1 MSGVPGNILWFIIA
15 ISVLV
20 AVHEY
25 GHYIVGRLCGMKVLR
40 FSIGFGKPL
49 VIWTGKDP
57 DRTEYCIS
65 RIPLGGY
72 VKFLDDR
79 DGPVEPE
86 DQGRAFTH
94 RPVSAR
100 IAVLLAGPMF
110 NFLFAIF
117 AYWILFIV
125 GVPALKPAVGQVT
138 QGSYAAEAGLEYG
151 DRIIAVGDR
160 DTLDWETALLSMI
173 DEMVDDGQI
182 PLRLR
187 REAGGTRLATI
198 DVGTDA
204 SRLTEPGLL
213 FEGLGFVPW
222 RPPAVIGSVEVDS
235 PAANGGILAGDQI
248 SKIDGEVVYG
258 VYDLLRIIAERPNK
272 TVPIEYLRDGRSATV
287 DVALG
292 TREQDGETIGRL
304 GASISG
310 NDFGE
315 LRYDRQY
322 GPVAAVGE
330 AVKQTWHTTA
340 FTVRMLANMLTGNV
354 SFKNISGPI
363 SIAQYA
369 GDSAAAGIDRFIKF
383 LAVISISLGALNLLP
398 IPILDGGQIVYQAI
412 EWLKGSPLSMRAQ
425 ILGQQAGI
433 LALLVLMSFAVFNDI
448 ARIFG

>member
-1 MSGVPGNILWFIIA
+1 MSGVLGNILWFIVA

-20 AVHEY
+20 AVHEF
-25 GHYIVGRLCGMKVLR
+25 GHYIVGRWCGMKVLR

-49 VIWTGKDP
+49 ISWTGKDP

-72 VKFLDDR
+72 VKFLDER
-79 DGPVEPE
+79 EGPVDPQ

-94 RPVSAR
+94 RPVPAR
-100 IAVLLAGPMF
+100 IAVLLAGPLF
-110 NFLFAIF
+110 NFLFAIL
-117 AYWILFIV
+117 AYWVLFIY

-138 QGSYAAEAGLEYG
+138 DDSYASAAGLEYG

-160 DTLDWETALLSMI
+160 ETPDWETALLSML
-173 DEMVDDGQI
+173 DEMVEDGQI
-182 PLRLR
+182 PMRLQ
-187 REAGGTRLATI
+187 RESGGTRWATI
-198 DVGTDA
+198 DVGSDS

-222 RPPAVIGSVEVDS
+222 RPPAVIGSVEDDS
-235 PAANGGILAGDQI
+235 PAAIGGILAGDQI

-272 TVPIEYLRDGRSATV
+272 TVPIEYLRDGRAGTV

-292 TREQDGETIGRL
+292 TRERDGETIGRL

-310 NDFGE
+310 DFGD

-322 GPVAAVGE
+322 GPIAAIGE

-383 LAVISISLGALNLLP
+383 LAVISISLGVLNLLP

-412 EWLKGSPLSMRAQ
+412 EWIKGSPLSMRSQ
-425 ILGQQAGI
+425 LLGQQAGI

>member
-1 MSGVPGNILWFIIA
+1 MSGVLGNILWFIVA

-20 AVHEY
+20 AVHEF
-25 GHYIVGRLCGMKVLR
+25 GHYIVGRWCGMKVLR

-49 VIWTGKDP
+49 ISWTGKDP

-72 VKFLDDR
+72 VKFLDER
-79 DGPVEPE
+79 EGPVDPQ

-94 RPVSAR
+94 RPVPAR
-100 IAVLLAGPMF
+100 IAVLLAGPLF
-110 NFLFAIF
+110 NFLFAIL
-117 AYWILFIV
+117 AYWVLFIY

-138 QGSYAAEAGLEYG
+138 DDSYASAAGLEYG

-160 DTLDWETALLSMI
+160 ETPDWETALLSML
-173 DEMVDDGQI
+173 DEMVEDGQI
-182 PLRLR
+182 PMRLQ
-187 REAGGTRLATI
+187 RESGGTRWATI
-198 DVGTDA
+198 DVGSDS

-222 RPPAVIGSVEVDS
+222 RPPAVIGSVEDDS
-235 PAANGGILAGDQI
+235 PAAIGGILAGDQI

-272 TVPIEYLRDGRSATV
+272 TVPIEYLRDGRAGTV

-292 TREQDGETIGRL
+292 TRERDGETIGRL

-310 NDFGE
+310 DFGD

-322 GPVAAVGE
+322 GPIAAIGE

-369 GDSAAAGIDRFIKF
+369 GDSAAAGMDRFIKF
-383 LAVISISLGALNLLP
+383 LAVISISLGVLNLLP

-412 EWLKGSPLSMRAQ
+412 EWIKGSPLSMRSQ
-425 ILGQQAGI
+425 LLGQQAGI